1 MFCNYVWENAL
12 HVYYT
17 LNHLSHSPH
26 FIGKKTEAWAPE
38 KHTLVRADFLPHS
51 PNYFLTRILC
61 IPISK
66 ASQAPLDISTAK
78 AKDTGGQLETKG
90 FTRNWSLL
98 NKVLHKWNLTPSW
111 HQPPAQHG
119 NKWTDPRARR
129 RKRVKGKK
137 RMGTNGTVDQSQ
149 LGSAALGRGE
159 SWEAATSLCKNQPK
173 IN

>member
-1 MFCNYVWENAL
+1 M
-12 HVYYT
+12 YYT

-90 FTRNWSLL
+90 FTRN
-98 NKVLHKWNLTPSW
+98 
-111 HQPPAQHG
+111 
-119 NKWTDPRARR
+119 
-129 RKRVKGKK
+129 
-137 RMGTNGTVDQSQ
+137 
-149 LGSAALGRGE
+149 
-159 SWEAATSLCKNQPK
+159 
-173 IN
+173 